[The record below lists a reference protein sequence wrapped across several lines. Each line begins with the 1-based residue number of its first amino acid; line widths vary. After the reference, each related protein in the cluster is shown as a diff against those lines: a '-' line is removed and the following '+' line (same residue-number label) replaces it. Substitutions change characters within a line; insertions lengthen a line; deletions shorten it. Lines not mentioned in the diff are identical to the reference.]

1 MFPMCLFNWRKIMQ
15 REKWKT
21 MDVILVILAIFLLVF
36 VIAMIAIYIK
46 TGGIP
51 DTLCT
56 CVFSVCGGEC
66 GVMGWIKTTKDR
78 HLSRQYELEDRE
90 TDKKI
95 MEETCIVSNPQCDLL
110 ILALFLL
117 MVAVLVLTRYV
128 LPWVKSKVD
137 SEKLNLVA
145 QWAYKAVLMAQQT
158 MKATGGKEKKAIV
171 TQFLKEILQEKNIA
185 LSDKQIEILIEA
197 AVKQMKIQENL
208 GIVIEATDD
217 VEV

>member
-36 VIAMIAIYIK
+36 VIVMIAIYIR

-90 TDKKI
+90 TDKEER
-95 MEETCIVSNPQCDLL
+95 MEETE
-110 ILALFLL
+110 
-117 MVAVLVLTRYV
+117 TERY
-128 LPWVKSKVD
+128 LPSGFKD
-137 SEKLNLVA
+137 FGD
-145 QWAYKAVLMAQQT
+145 
-158 MKATGGKEKKAIV
+158 GGDAGIHEICASLGKK
-171 TQFLKEILQEKNIA
+171 Q
-185 LSDKQIEILIEA
+185 
-197 AVKQMKIQENL
+197 
-208 GIVIEATDD
+208 G
-217 VEV
+217 